1 MKERTKMK
9 LKFYASLVGIVGL
22 TVYIGVIFQYLAW
35 VSWQVRHGFMPPKYG
50 LFWVMA
56 IVLFILCITDI
67 VLFFRLIIQKRY
79 W

>member
-9 LKFYASLVGIVGL
+9 LKFYLSLMGIIAL

-35 VSWQVRHGFMPPKYG
+35 LSWQMRLGLLPAKYD
-50 LFWVMA
+50 LFWAMA
-56 IVLFILCITDI
+56 IILFIMCIVDI
-67 VLFFRLIIQKRY
+67 VLFFRIIIQRKY